1 MHCKRNGGWT
11 LIELVVAIVII
22 GVGLAGIVSAFSAAV
37 RGSADPL
44 VRKQLISLAEGM
56 IDEVAQKPWT
66 NGPGT
71 ISGCNRSNAD
81 GLLDYQGYSQPICTP
96 GGVPVAGL
104 NGYSVA
110 VQVVDVPG
118 DWEEEGVKARR
129 ITVTASRG
137 NELFELRTWRT
148 NYTGSPP

>member
-1 MHCKRNGGWT
+1 MRCKRNEGWT
-11 LIELVVAIVII
+11 LVELIVAIVVI

-56 IDEVAQKPWT
+56 IEEVAQKPWT

-71 ISGCNRSNAD
+71 IADCNRTSAD
-81 GLLDYQGYSQPICTP
+81 GLLDYQGYNQ
-96 GGVPVAGL
+96 GVCMPDGTGVAGL
-104 NGYSVA
+104 NGYTVT
-110 VQVVDVPG
+110 VQVVDVAG
-118 DWEEEGVKARR
+118 GWQGVAARR

-137 NELFELRTWRT
+137 NEQQFALTTWRT

>member
-1 MHCKRNGGWT
+1 MRYKRNGGWT
-11 LIELVVAIVII
+11 LVELIVAIVVI

-66 NGPGT
+66 AGPGN
-71 ISGCNRSNAD
+71 IAGCNRSNAD
-81 GLLDYQGYSQPICTP
+81 DLLDYHGYNQGVCTP
-96 GGVPVAGL
+96 DGIGVADL
-104 NGYSVA
+104 NGYAVA
-110 VQVVDVPG
+110 VQVVDVPNWQG
-118 DWEEEGVKARR
+118 IAARQ

-137 NELFELRTWRT
+137 NELFALTTWRT
-148 NYTGSPP
+148 LP